1 MPVTLQDIATR
12 ASVSKTTVSMV
23 LGKKRSPIS
32 ISEGTRKRIEC
43 LSREMG
49 WEPNLAARA
58 LAKGKTLMVG
68 LIVSRADRPMYWWVI
83 EGIENALESQ
93 DYRLV
98 LCISEADT
106 QRESSHLSI
115 LARKQ
120 VDGIIITPT
129 HHTLLPP
136 PALTDYLRTNRPVVT
151 CCRRWR
157 KPIGPAVVVDDE
169 LGGYLATKH
178 LLDLGHRKIAYVHTS
193 RLDRADDS
201 GTDVHQLSEEEERR
215 GAGFARALREAG
227 IEPGPSQLFK
237 SNGDPPVEHGI
248 QAGLNIAR
256 LPDRPTALFV
266 PDDRQAVGVIKGLTR
281 AGLRVP
287 QDISVVGHDDAYG
300 ELTTPRLTTIRQP
313 GRALGQA
320 AAQTVL
326 NMIAGELANDTVL
339 PPELIV
345 GETSAPPNPT

>member
-1 MPVTLQDIATR
+1 MPAMTVTLQDIAAR

-23 LGKKRSPIS
+23 LGNKRTPIS
-32 ISEGTRKRIEC
+32 ISEGTRHRIQE
-43 LSREMG
+43 LAKEMG

-98 LCISEADT
+98 LCISDADI
-106 QRESSHLSI
+106 QRESAHLSV

-136 PALTDYLRTNRPVVT
+136 PALQNYLRMGRPVVS

-157 KPIGPAVVVDDE
+157 EPIGPAVVVNDE

-178 LLDLGHRKIAYVHTS
+178 LLDLGHRKIAYVHTC
-193 RLDRADDS
+193 RLDTLDAN
-201 GTDVHQLSEEEERR
+201 VHQLSEEEELRA
-215 GAGFARALREAG
+215 AGFRRALGEAG
-227 IEPGPSQLFK
+227 IEPVPSHFFK
-237 SNGDPPVEHGI
+237 CNGHPPVDSGI
-248 QAGLNIAR
+248 EAGMNIAR

-313 GRALGQA
+313 GRQLGETA
-320 AAQTVL
+320 AHIVL
-326 NMIAGELANDTVL
+326 QMIAGQSASDVYLK
-339 PPELIV
+339 PELVI
-345 GETSAPPNPT
+345 GESTTHMKH